1 MIHFNSVSKAWPD
14 GTHALRNVSI
24 EIPRGQ
30 FCVVLGPSGAGKST
44 LLRTVNGLTKPTHG
58 SVSIDGVQMC
68 PASEKVLRQRVAM
81 IHQHFNL
88 TNRMT
93 VAGNVLA
100 GMLPAVSTMGIVQ
113 GAAASKAV
121 VSGRAGS
128 SQVVGAKG
136 ARLPWWG
143 ARCRLGSG

>member
-58 SVSIDGVQMC
+58 SVSIDGVHYQ
-68 PASEKVLRQRVAM
+68 PIDVVVEDEK
-81 IHQHFNL
+81 
-88 TNRMT
+88 T
-93 VAGNVLA
+93 
-100 GMLPAVSTMGIVQ
+100 
-113 GAAASKAV
+113 
-121 VSGRAGS
+121 SGRNQWLTLTLS
-128 SQVVGAKG
+128 EHQ
-136 ARLPWWG
+136 RLHG
-143 ARCRLGSG
+143 LGHR

>member
-1 MIHFNSVSKAWPD
+1 MIHFKSISKALPD

-30 FCVVLGPSGAGKST
+30 FCAVLGPSGAGKST
-44 LLRTVNGLTKPTHG
+44 LLRAVNGLTKPTHG

-68 PASEKVLRQRVAM
+68 PASEKRLRQRVAM

-93 VAGNVLA
+93 VDGVFD
-100 GMLPAVSTMGIVQ
+100 
-113 GAAASKAV
+113 
-121 VSGRAGS
+121 
-128 SQVVGAKG
+128 G
-136 ARLPWWG
+136 ARVALINVHALDAQYRPVLRH
-143 ARCRLGSG
+143 AQYSCVIALR